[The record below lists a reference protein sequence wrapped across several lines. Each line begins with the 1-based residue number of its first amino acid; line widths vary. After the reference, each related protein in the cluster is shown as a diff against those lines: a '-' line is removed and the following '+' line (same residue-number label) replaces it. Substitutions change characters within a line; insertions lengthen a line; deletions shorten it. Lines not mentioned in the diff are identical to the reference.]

1 MKLSE
6 ELIYRGFSA
15 ETTISN
21 PMDLDNRKNKKFYWG
36 ADPSADS
43 LTIGNLAALMM
54 CACFVR
60 HGYQPYLLVGGATGQ
75 IGDPKDNGERD
86 LKPLEEVEHNKQ
98 CIKKQV
104 EEVISNTTSRLA
116 PARPSTEVVRQSS
129 SQNEQQVA
137 HSLDSSDGLL
147 RGSGAHTAPV
157 VADDLE
163 VALPNH
169 LDVTMVDNYDWF
181 KDMKYLDFLR
191 EVGKAFSMTQ
201 LLDRQFVQNRIGEGG
216 SGISYA
222 EFSYTL
228 IQGYDF
234 LHLYREYGVDLQL
247 CGADQYGNCTSGIH
261 LIKRIEGGEADVW
274 STPLVIDPVTGRKF
288 GKSEGNAIW
297 LASSDNG
304 GGNYTSIF
312 DFYQF
317 WLNQPDEAVEYL
329 IKIYTLLE
337 KEQIEEILTKH
348 REHPEERIAQKAL
361 ARGATE
367 VVHGKNA
374 ADAIEN
380 LTTVLFN
387 RETNFAEFS
396 EDELLE
402 FAKYLPVEKRGKQL
416 ADILVKNGFAESK
429 KKAREFILQGAITV
443 NGEKVKEDIT
453 VNQTAMVKK
462 GKNKFLVVK

>member
-6 ELIYRGFSA
+6 ELIYRGFIA
-15 ETTISN
+15 ETTIEN
-21 PMDLDNRKNKKFYWG
+21 PADLDTRENKKFYWG

-60 HGYQPYLLVGGATGQ
+60 HGYEPYLLVGGATGQ
-75 IGDPKDNGERD
+75 IGDPKENSERE
-86 LKPLEEVEHNKQ
+86 LKSLDEVEHNKD
-98 CIKKQV
+98 CIKSQI
-104 EEVISNTTSRLA
+104 ER
-116 PARPSTEVVRQSS
+116 VV
-129 SQNEQQVA
+129 N
-137 HSLDSSDGLL
+137 SDK
-147 RGSGAHTAPV
+147 
-157 VADDLE
+157 
-163 VALPNH
+163 
-169 LDVTMVDNYDWF
+169 VTMVDNYDWF
-181 KDMKYLDFLR
+181 RDMKYLDFLR

-261 LIKRIEGGEADVW
+261 LIKRLENAQADVW

-317 WLNQPDEAVEYL
+317 WLNQADNGVESL
-329 IKIYTLLE
+329 LKIYTPYDKETIEDILKQHYEEPE
-337 KEQIEEILTKH
+337 K
-348 REHPEERIAQKAL
+348 RIAQKAL

-367 VVHGKNA
+367 VVHGLKA
-374 ADAIEN
+374 TEAIEN
-380 LTTVLFN
+380 LTAMLFS
-387 RETNFAEFS
+387 RETDFAEFTA
-396 EDELLE
+396 DEINE
-402 FAKYLPVEKRGKQL
+402 FAEYLPVVKKGVML
-416 ADILVKNGFAESK
+416 IDALVDNGLAESK
-429 KKAREFILQGAITV
+429 KKAREFLGAGAITI
-443 NGEKVKEDIT
+443 NGVKVKDDVKLE
-453 VNQTAMVKK
+453 QTSIIKK